1 MDDISDNDF
10 KEFVKTVQDLALR
23 AYPNPDRAD
32 CPNPQIIHDVA
43 GQSRPSAHPVFQS
56 HIVHCSP
63 CIGDVLAERTRI
75 QSKQKNRRRMVLAI
89 AAGVCVLALM
99 ISVLYLRNRAS
110 APGGNEIARA
120 GAVPEIPIDLS
131 PYSPTRSGA
140 AQNPRPPVT
149 VPNERLRL
157 RLTLALGAPEGPYDI
172 RILTDQLQ
180 AVRNQQ
186 ATAVVKDGIT
196 SIPVEVDLG
205 RLLPG
210 RYTLALRPNRNGE
223 EWQTV
228 PMVLRPLQ

>member
-10 KEFVKTVQDLALR
+10 KEFVETVQDLALR

-32 CPNPQIIHDVA
+32 CPNPQIIHEVA
-43 GQSRPSAHPVFQS
+43 GQSRPSTHPVFQS

-75 QSKQKNRRRMVLAI
+75 QLKQKSRRRMLLATV
-89 AAGVCVLALM
+89 AVCVLAL
-99 ISVLYLRNRAS
+99 ISVLFLRNRAS
-110 APGGNEIARA
+110 APNGNEIARA

-157 RLTLALGAPEGPYDI
+157 KLTLALGAPEGPYDI

-186 ATAVVKDGIT
+186 ATAVLKDGIT
-196 SIPVEVDLG
+196 SIPLEVDLG

>member
-32 CPNPQIIHDVA
+32 CPNPQIIHEVA
-43 GQSRPSAHPVFQS
+43 GQSRPSSHPVFQS

-63 CIGDVLAERTRI
+63 CIRDVLAERTRI

-89 AAGVCVLALM
+89 AAVVCVLAL
-99 ISVLYLRNRAS
+99 ISVLFLRHRAS
-110 APGGNEIARA
+110 VPTGNEIARVV
-120 GAVPEIPIDLS
+120 AVPEIPIDLS
-131 PYSPTRSGA
+131 PYSPTRSDA
-140 AQNPRPPVT
+140 AQKTRLPVT

-157 RLTLALGAPEGPYDI
+157 KLTLALGAPEGPYDI

-180 AVRNQQ
+180 AVRNQR
-186 ATAVVKDGIT
+186 ATAVLKDGIT
-196 SIPVEVDLG
+196 SIPTEVDLG
-205 RLLPG
+205 GLRPG
-210 RYTLALRPNRNGE
+210 RYTLALRPNRDGE

-228 PMVLRPLQ
+228 PMVLKPAP

>member
-1 MDDISDNDF
+1 MDEISDNDF

-32 CPNPQIIHDVA
+32 CPNSQIIHEVA

-75 QSKQKNRRRMVLAI
+75 QSKQKNRRRMLLAT
-89 AAGVCVLALM
+89 AAGVCVLAL
-99 ISVLYLRNRAS
+99 ISVLYLRHRAS
-110 APGGNEIARA
+110 APSGNEIARA
-120 GAVPEIPIDLS
+120 GAVLEIPIDLS
-131 PYSPTRSGA
+131 PYSPTRSDA
-140 AQNPRPPVT
+140 AQKTRPPIT
-149 VPNERLRL
+149 VPNKRLRL
-157 RLTLALGAPEGPYDI
+157 KLTLALGAPEGPYDI

-186 ATAVVKDGIT
+186 ATAVLKDGIT
-196 SIPVEVDLG
+196 SIPAEVDLG
-205 RLLPG
+205 GLRPG
-210 RYTLALRPNRNGE
+210 RYTLALRPNRDGE

-228 PMVLRPLQ
+228 PMVLKLAP

>member
-32 CPNPQIIHDVA
+32 CPHSQIIHEVA
-43 GQSRPSAHPVFQS
+43 GQSRPSSHPVFQS

-63 CIGDVLAERTRI
+63 CIRDVLAERTRI
-75 QSKQKNRRRMVLAI
+75 QSKQNNRRWMLLAT
-89 AAGVCVLALM
+89 AAVVCVLAL
-99 ISVLYLRNRAS
+99 ISVLFLSHRAS
-110 APGGNEIARA
+110 VPTGNEIARA

-131 PYSPTRSGA
+131 PYSPTRSDA
-140 AQNPRPPVT
+140 AQKTRPPVT

-157 RLTLALGAPEGPYDI
+157 KLTLALGAPEGPYDI

-186 ATAVVKDGIT
+186 ATAVLKDGIT
-196 SIPVEVDLG
+196 SIPLEVDLG
-205 RLLPG
+205 GLRPG
-210 RYTLALRPNRNGE
+210 RYTLALRPNRDGE

-228 PMVLRPLQ
+228 PMVLKPAQ

>member
-23 AYPNPDRAD
+23 AYPNPDRTD
-32 CPNPQIIHDVA
+32 CPNPQIIQEVA

-63 CIGDVLAERTRI
+63 CIGDLLAERTRI
-75 QSKQKNRRRMVLAI
+75 QSKQKNRRRMVLAT
-89 AAGVCVLALM
+89 AAGVCILAL
-99 ISVLYLRNRAS
+99 ISVLFLRHRAS
-110 APGGNEIARA
+110 EPGGNEIARA

-140 AQNPRPPVT
+140 AQKTRSPVT

-157 RLTLALGAPEGPYDI
+157 KLTLALGAPEGPYDI

-186 ATAVVKDGIT
+186 ATAVLQDGIT
-196 SIPVEVDLG
+196 SIPTEVDLSG
-205 RLLPG
+205 LRPG
-210 RYTLALRPNRNGE
+210 RYTLALRPNRDGE

-228 PMVLRPLQ
+228 PMVLKPAP

>member
-32 CPNPQIIHDVA
+32 CPNPQIIHEVA
-43 GQSRPSAHPVFQS
+43 GQSRPSSHPVFQS

-63 CIGDVLAERTRI
+63 CIRDVLAERTRI
-75 QSKQKNRRRMVLAI
+75 QSKQKNRRMVLAI
-89 AAGVCVLALM
+89 AAVVCVLAL
-99 ISVLYLRNRAS
+99 ISVLFLRHRAS
-110 APGGNEIARA
+110 LPTGNEIARV

-131 PYSPTRSGA
+131 PYSPTRSDA
-140 AQNPRPPVT
+140 AQKTRPPVT

-157 RLTLALGAPEGPYDI
+157 KLTLALGAPEGPYDI

-186 ATAVVKDGIT
+186 ATAILKDGIT
-196 SIPVEVDLG
+196 SIPAEVDLG
-205 RLLPG
+205 GLRPG
-210 RYTLALRPNRNGE
+210 RYTLALRPNRDGE

-228 PMVLRPLQ
+228 PMVLTPAQ

>member
-1 MDDISDNDF
+1 MDEISDNDL

-32 CPNPQIIHDVA
+32 CPNSQIIHEVA

-75 QSKQKNRRRMVLAI
+75 QSKQKNRRRRLLAT
-89 AAGVCVLALM
+89 AAGVCVLAL
-99 ISVLYLRNRAS
+99 ISVQYLRHRAS
-110 APGGNEIARA
+110 APSGNEIARA
-120 GAVPEIPIDLS
+120 GAVLEIPIDLS
-131 PYSPTRSGA
+131 PYSPTRSDA
-140 AQNPRPPVT
+140 AQKTRPPIT
-149 VPNERLRL
+149 VPNKRLRL
-157 RLTLALGAPEGPYDI
+157 KLTLALGAPEGPYDI

-186 ATAVVKDGIT
+186 ATAVLKDGIT
-196 SIPVEVDLG
+196 SIPAEVDLAG
-205 RLLPG
+205 LRPG
-210 RYTLALRPNRNGE
+210 RYTLALRPNRDGE

-228 PMVLRPLQ
+228 PMVLKPAP